1 MNWRPTSTIETLR
14 KRSELLSSL
23 RGFFAEREFIEV
35 QTPVLSRDTVVDRHL
50 DPIAVPVANCQAKI
64 AIDQPAGT
72 EGDAE
77 CMEFY
82 LQTSPEFAMK
92 RLLCADV
99 PALYQIAPA
108 FRAAEYGPMHNPE
121 FTMLEWYR
129 AGDDMQAGIALLSD
143 LVQAVTPWTSAE
155 VMSYQEVFVR
165 YAECDPLADDLGSLI
180 EAATKHCD
188 VAKSFSDDRDDWLNL
203 LFYECVQ
210 PRLGKDRPCV
220 IHGYPATQSAL
231 AKLSAADSRTA
242 ERFELFIG
250 GVELANGYHELTDSS
265 ELRSRNK
272 RVNSER
278 EQDGRPA
285 LPEESKLLAAMDD
298 GMPASSGCA
307 LGVDRLLMVLLNA
320 KDIREV
326 LAFPV
331 DRC

>member
-14 KRSELLSSL
+14 KRSELLSSV

-50 DPIAVPVANCQAKI
+50 DPIVVSATNCQAQN
-64 AIDQPAGT
+64 AIEQPPGT

-77 CMEFY
+77 RLEFY

-92 RLLCADV
+92 RLLCAEV
-99 PALYQIAPA
+99 PALYQIGPA
-108 FRAAEYGPMHNPE
+108 FRAAEYGPMHNLE

-129 AGDDMQAGIALLSD
+129 AGDDMQAGMELLSD
-143 LVQAVTPWTSAE
+143 LVRTVTPWTAIDVS
-155 VMSYQEVFVR
+155 SYQDAFLEH
-165 YAECDPLADDLGSLI
+165 ANCDPLADDLGKLM
-180 EAATKHCD
+180 EAATEACD
-188 VAKSFSDDRDDWLNL
+188 VAESFSDDRDDWLNL
-203 LFYECVQ
+203 LFSECVQ
-210 PRLGKDRPCV
+210 PKLGKGKPCI
-220 IHGYPATQSAL
+220 IHGYPASQSAL
-231 AKLSAADSRTA
+231 AKLSANDSRTA

-250 GVELANGYHELTDSS
+250 GVELANGYHELTDAS

-278 EQDGRPA
+278 VQDGKPH
-285 LPEESKLLAAMDD
+285 LPEESKLLAAMGD

-307 LGVDRLLMVLLNA
+307 LGFDRLLMVLLGA

-326 LAFPV
+326 LAFPF

>member
-1 MNWRPTSTIETLR
+1 MNWRPTSTIETLH
-14 KRSELLSSL
+14 KRSELLSSV

-50 DPIAVPVANCQAKI
+50 DPIVVSAMNCHAQN
-64 AIDQPAGT
+64 AIEQPPGT
-72 EGDAE
+72 EGDGE
-77 CMEFY
+77 RLEFY

-92 RLLCADV
+92 RLLCAEV
-99 PALYQIAPA
+99 PALYQIGPA

-129 AGDDMQAGIALLSD
+129 AGDDLQAGIELLSD
-143 LVQAVTPWTSAE
+143 LVEAVTPWSSLE
-155 VMSYQEVFVR
+155 VMSYQDAFVR
-165 YAECDPLADDLGSLI
+165 YAVCDPLVDDLGSLI
-180 EAATKHCD
+180 EVATKNCD
-188 VAKSFSDDRDDWLNL
+188 VATSFSDDRDDWLNL
-203 LFYECVQ
+203 LFSECVQ
-210 PRLGKDRPCV
+210 PKLGMERPCV

-231 AKLSAADSRTA
+231 AKLSATDSRTA

-250 GVELANGYHELTDSS
+250 GVELANGYHELTDAS

-272 RVNSER
+272 RVNGER
-278 EQDGRPA
+278 EQDGKPT

-307 LGVDRLLMVLLNA
+307 LGFDRLLMVLLGVS
-320 KDIREV
+320 DIREV
-326 LAFPV
+326 LAFPF